1 VYAII
6 PETAALPVAMRVLQ
20 ELRALGVSAQMH
32 AGSGEGMGSMKSQ
45 FKKADSSGARY
56 ALVFGAEELAQGQ
69 VAVKSLR
76 DGAGAQR
83 SESLQTVAT
92 WAHTLQS
99 TL

>member
-1 VYAII
+1 
-6 PETAALPVAMRVLQ
+6 
-20 ELRALGVSAQMH
+20 
-32 AGSGEGMGSMKSQ
+32 
-45 FKKADSSGARY
+45 
-56 ALVFGAEELAQGQ
+56 LVFGAEELAQGQ

-83 SESLQTVAT
+83 SESFQTVAT